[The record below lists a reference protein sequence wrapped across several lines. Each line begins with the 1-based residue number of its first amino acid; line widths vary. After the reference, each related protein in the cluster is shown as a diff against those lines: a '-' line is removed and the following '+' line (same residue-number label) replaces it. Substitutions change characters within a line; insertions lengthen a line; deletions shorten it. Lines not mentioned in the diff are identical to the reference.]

1 MKWGK
6 KKVSIPSGF
15 LDNLTDKSRT
25 FREMA
30 LCAGDTGFE
39 VARGGFLHEKCISI
53 GLFFPTRFS
62 PLPR

>member
-1 MKWGK
+1 MNWGK

-39 VARGGFLHEKCISI
+39 VARGGFLLEKMY
-53 GLFFPTRFS
+53 
-62 PLPR
+62 